1 MAEEIEIQ
9 TVDDVKTIDYMRDT
23 NNKINTQIEE
33 QIGNITDISDTLDAV
48 HNTLQSIDISTNNT
62 VDLSEITESINSID
76 TTVVE
81 AQTQDILTIVNNQQ
95 TQINNMQSDIQEIKQ
110 LLKQLKE

>member
-9 TVDDVKTIDYMRDT
+9 TVDDVKTIDYMRET
-23 NNKINTQIEE
+23 NNKINAQIEE

-48 HNTLQSIDISTNNT
+48 HNTLQSIDISNT
-62 VDLSEITESINSID
+62 VDLSEVTESINNID

-110 LLKQLKE
+110 LLKQLNE

>member
-9 TVDDVKTIDYMRDT
+9 TVDDVKTIDYMRET
-23 NNKINTQIEE
+23 NNKINAQIEE

-48 HNTLQSIDISTNNT
+48 NNTLQSIDISNT
-62 VDLSEITESINSID
+62 VDLSEVTESINSID

-95 TQINNMQSDIQEIKQ
+95 TQIDSMQSDIQEIKQ
-110 LLKQLKE
+110 LLKQLNE